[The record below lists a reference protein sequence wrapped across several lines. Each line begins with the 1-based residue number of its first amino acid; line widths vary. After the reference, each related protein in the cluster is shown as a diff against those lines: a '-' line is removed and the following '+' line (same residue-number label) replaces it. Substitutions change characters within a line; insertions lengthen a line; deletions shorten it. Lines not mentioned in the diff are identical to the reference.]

1 MNNKPSFVEEARR
14 KQILDIALDKIAIE
28 GYENTTIQEIAK
40 EANIS
45 KGVIYYH
52 FKGKQE
58 LIVNIWKVLFE
69 DLFEYRK
76 ARVETQKTAIR
87 KLKVYLESNI
97 EFIKD
102 NYNKIVA
109 LYKVGISLGSD
120 ESSFSPWHY
129 EAYERCFKYLSEILA
144 EGQKMEEFRDF
155 SPKAMASVIQS
166 AFEGLCMQWIAV
178 PGLFDLEISQ
188 KLLLEMMETSIL
200 KGNK

>member
-102 NYNKIVA
+102 N
-109 LYKVGISLGSD
+109 
-120 ESSFSPWHY
+120 
-129 EAYERCFKYLSEILA
+129 
-144 EGQKMEEFRDF
+144 
-155 SPKAMASVIQS
+155 
-166 AFEGLCMQWIAV
+166 
-178 PGLFDLEISQ
+178 
-188 KLLLEMMETSIL
+188 
-200 KGNK
+200 